1 MEIPVY
7 SSPGILSEL
16 TDPFRSCF
24 GEIRQFMHF
33 GDLISSFQTSQR
45 RSVAHLNSTIIGH
58 VNRSS
63 MNRSLSSKID
73 TDLMFMKTVETIN
86 SVEDDGILA
95 IDDTISEETGKNIEA
110 AGWLFD
116 HSIGKTVWGVQFAT
130 SVLSGRYGIY
140 PISAEIYRRKERLD
154 NERRDEYRSKIEMQK
169 GVIEKC
175 LMAKLHF
182 STVTGDIWY
191 FTKGLMSF
199 LNEKRLNW
207 VFQSKGNRNIRIR
220 GGWTTLDSLSLPYR
234 ESQTIRLSGN
244 TYSVWE
250 VQGKLKGMGEVKV
263 VISEGVNGKRY
274 YATNRSEWNMKRIM
288 ETYLRRRDIEV
299 IHRDV
304 KQDGLG
310 HIFLRKLCKT
320 ELYLRLMVTGRV
332 ILEIASIMSLQKY
345 PGIPDRIE
353 KRKRW
358 MGFEF
363 LETLFDGSNK
373 YGDQFVVAVKQSML
387 KPYKSA
393 RNVLEFGD
401 KLNHVIAI

>member
-7 SSPGILSEL
+7 SSPGILNEL

-24 GEIRQFMHF
+24 GEIRQFRHF

-58 VNRSS
+58 VNQSS
-63 MNRSLSSKID
+63 MNRFLSSNID
-73 TDLMFMKTVETIN
+73 TGLIFMKTVETIN

-288 ETYLRRRDIEV
+288 ETYLRRRDISAGTLCL
-299 IHRDV
+299 RFR
-304 KQDGLG
+304 GSP
-310 HIFLRKLCKT
+310 FLL
-320 ELYLRLMVTGRV
+320 
-332 ILEIASIMSLQKY
+332 
-345 PGIPDRIE
+345 P
-353 KRKRW
+353 
-358 MGFEF
+358 
-363 LETLFDGSNK
+363 
-373 YGDQFVVAVKQSML
+373 
-387 KPYKSA
+387 
-393 RNVLEFGD
+393 
-401 KLNHVIAI
+401 